1 MIPEFGLYCL
11 ILAFCFSI
19 AQGVLPIAGSYLHSA
34 RWMRIASPLAL
45 TSCALLCGSF
55 ATLVYS
61 FVTDDFSLKYVANN
75 SNTLLPVQYKVSATW
90 GAHEGSLLL
99 WLLILSFWSALFAL
113 RSTKLPI
120 VLRARVLGVLGLVTT
135 GFSAFT
141 LFTSN
146 PFTRNLPFIPP
157 EGSDLNPLLQD
168 FGLIIHPPMLY
179 FGYVG
184 FAIPFAFAIAALLE
198 TDAPLRSSVSN
209 EWTRWVR
216 PWVNTAWAFLTIGI
230 ALGSWWAYYELGW
243 GGWWFWDPVENAS
256 FMPWLAGTALLHSLA
271 ASDKRQLF
279 SSWTLLLSI
288 FAFSLSLLGTFL
300 VRSGVLTS
308 VHAFASDPTRGYYI
322 LAFLAIVIG
331 CSLTLFA
338 FRAPTTPSTGYR
350 FLSREMFVLLN
361 SCLMAVILATVCLGT
376 LYPLMADAMQWGK
389 ISVGPPYFNSF
400 FIPLMF
406 IVLLLL
412 PVGVQ
417 LHWHDR
423 HTFKELFFQWMKKP
437 FIAALLFAPLLILAL
452 ALPFSALTVLAAWLG
467 LWVIISTLMDIRHKL
482 RNAHTPWQ
490 GLQSLRASYWGMCL
504 AHIGIAFSAMGIAFT
519 SLASEQQDIRLAPG
533 ESVSLAGYH
542 FSFDS
547 LTQNNGANYTAQ
559 RANFTVIAPNAT
571 SRNLQPE
578 KRTYIVSNQVMTEAA
593 IWPSFTRDIYISMGE
608 ALQPEAGSASAWSL
622 RLHIKPAVRWIWL
635 GAILMALGAVLAV
648 LDKRY
653 RNVRLHQHTAQ
664 EHVTS

>member
-1 MIPEFGLYCL
+1 MIPELGLYCL

-19 AQGVLPIAGSYLHSA
+19 AQGILAIGGSYLRAA
-34 RWMRIASPLAL
+34 RWMRIAAPLVL
-45 TSCALLCGSF
+45 MNCALLCCSF

-61 FVTDDFSLKYVANN
+61 FVTDDFSLQYVANN
-75 SNTLLPVQYKVSATW
+75 SNTLLPVYYKVSAAW

-99 WLLILSFWSALFAL
+99 WLLILSLWSAMFAL
-113 RSTKLPI
+113 RSNKLPI
-120 VLRARVLGVLGLVTT
+120 VLRARVLGVLGLIAT

-146 PFTRNLPFIPP
+146 PFSRNLPFVPP

-198 TDAPLRSSVSN
+198 TGAPLRSSVSN

-216 PWVNTAWAFLTIGI
+216 PWANTAWAFLTIGI

-256 FMPWLAGTALLHSLA
+256 FMPWLAGTALIHSLA

-279 SSWTLLLSI
+279 SSWTLLLAI
-288 FAFSLSLLGTFL
+288 FSFSLSLLGTFL

-308 VHAFASDPTRGYYI
+308 VHAFASDPTRGYFI

-338 FRAPTTPSTGYR
+338 FRAPTTPSSGYH
-350 FLSREMFVLLN
+350 FFSREMFMLLN
-361 SCLMAVILATVCLGT
+361 SCIMAVILATVCLGT
-376 LYPLMADAMQWGK
+376 LYPLIADAMQWGK

-406 IVLLLL
+406 CVLLLL

-417 LHWHDR
+417 LQWHDK
-423 HTFKELFFQWMKKP
+423 HTFRELFFLWMKKP
-437 FIAALLFAPLLILAL
+437 TIAALLFAPLLVLAL
-452 ALPFSALTVLAAWLG
+452 ALPFSALALLAAWLG
-467 LWVIISTLMDIRHKL
+467 LWVVISTLMDIRHKL
-482 RNAHTPWQ
+482 RNARTPLQ
-490 GLQSLRASYWGMCL
+490 GLRALRASYWGMCL
-504 AHIGIAFSAMGIAFT
+504 AHIGLAVTVMGVAFT

-533 ESVSLAGYH
+533 ESATLSGYH
-542 FSFDS
+542 FSFESVEAND
-547 LTQNNGANYTAQ
+547 GPNYTSRHAVF
-559 RANFTVIAPNAT
+559 RVLAPNAE
-571 SRNLQPE
+571 LHLMQPE
-578 KRTYIVSNQVMTEAA
+578 KRTYLASNKVMTEAA
-593 IWPSFTRDIYISMGE
+593 IWPGFTRDIYISMGE
-608 ALQPEAGSASAWSL
+608 ALQPELGNASPWSL
-622 RLHIKPAVRWIWL
+622 RLHVKPAVRWIWL
-635 GAILMALGAVLAV
+635 GAILVALGAVLAV

-653 RNVRLHQHTAQ
+653 RNVHAHERI
-664 EHVTS
+664 

>member
-1 MIPEFGLYCL
+1 MPMTGTYLR
-11 ILAFCFSI
+11 
-19 AQGVLPIAGSYLHSA
+19 AQ
-34 RWMRIASPLAL
+34 RWMRLAAPLAL
-45 TSCALLCGSF
+45 TNCALIVGSF
-55 ATLVYS
+55 LSLTYC
-61 FVTDDFSLKYVANN
+61 FITDDFSLQYVANN
-75 SNTLLPVQYKVSATW
+75 SNTLLPLYYKVSAVW

-99 WLLILSFWSALFAL
+99 WLLILSLWSAMFAL
-113 RSTKLPI
+113 RSRQLPV
-120 VLRARVLGVLGLVTT
+120 VLRARVISTLGLVAT

-146 PFTRNLPFIPP
+146 PFTRNLPFVPS

-168 FGLIIHPPMLY
+168 LGLIIHPPMLY

-184 FAIPFAFAIAALLE
+184 FSIPFAFAIAALLE
-198 TDAPLRSSVSN
+198 KGAAQRSCVSN

-216 PWVNTAWAFLTIGI
+216 PWANTAWAFLTIGI

-256 FMPWLAGTALLHSLA
+256 FMPWLAGTALLHALA

-279 SSWTLLLSI
+279 SSWTLLLAI

-308 VHAFASDPTRGYYI
+308 VHAFASDPSRGYFI
-322 LAFLAIVIG
+322 LAFLSIVIG

-338 FRAPTTPSTGYR
+338 FRAPTTPSSGYH
-350 FLSREMFVLLN
+350 FFSREMFVLLN
-361 SCLMAVILATVCLGT
+361 SCLMAIILATVCLGT
-376 LYPLMADAMQWGK
+376 LYPLIADALHWGK

-406 IVLLLL
+406 CVLLLL

-417 LHWHDR
+417 LQWHDK
-423 HTFKELFFQWMKKP
+423 HTFSQLFFFWIKKP
-437 FIAALLFAPLLILAL
+437 LIASLIFSPLLLLAL
-452 ALPFSALTVLAAWLG
+452 SLPFSALALLAAWLG

-482 RNAHTPWQ
+482 RNARSPLQ

-504 AHIGIAFSAMGIAFT
+504 AHIGIAVSVMGIAFT

-533 ESVSLAGYH
+533 ESASLSGYH
-542 FSFDS
+542 FSFES
-547 LTQNNGANYTAQ
+547 LEQDPGPNYLAR
-559 RANFTVIAPNAT
+559 RAVFRVFAPNNEVHT
-571 SRNLQPE
+571 MQPE
-578 KRTYIVSNQVMTEAA
+578 KRTYMASEKIMTEAA
-593 IWPSFTRDIYISMGE
+593 IWAGFTRDVYISMGE

-622 RLHIKPAVRWIWL
+622 RLHVKPAVRWIWL
-635 GAILMALGAVLAV
+635 GAILMALGAVIAV

-653 RNVRLHQHTAQ
+653 RHRNIQKHHPV
-664 EHVTS
+664 EN